1 MDGWE
6 PRVRSCSRTAV
17 NIPVCPSALRDYRE
31 WRPVQTTTS
40 HIHSDGGPARKE
52 GVGEARAADPLNK
65 MLLKLI
71 GAFITITELL

>member
-6 PRVRSCSRTAV
+6 PRVCSCSRTAV

-40 HIHSDGGPARKE
+40 HIHSDGGAARKR
-52 GVGEARAADPLNK
+52 GVGAADLLNK

-71 GAFITITELL
+71 RAFITITELL

>member
-1 MDGWE
+1 MDGRE
-6 PRVRSCSRTAV
+6 PRARSCSRTAA

-31 WRPVQTTTS
+31 WRPGQTITS
-40 HIHSDGGPARKE
+40 HIHSDGGPARMAGA
-52 GVGEARAADPLNK
+52 GVADPPNK

>member
-17 NIPVCPSALRDYRE
+17 NIPACPSALRDYGER
-31 WRPVQTTTS
+31 RPVQTTTS
-40 HIHSDGGPARKE
+40 RIHSGGGAGE
-52 GVGEARAADPLNK
+52 GRGGRGAADPLNK

-71 GAFITITELL
+71 GAFITITELP